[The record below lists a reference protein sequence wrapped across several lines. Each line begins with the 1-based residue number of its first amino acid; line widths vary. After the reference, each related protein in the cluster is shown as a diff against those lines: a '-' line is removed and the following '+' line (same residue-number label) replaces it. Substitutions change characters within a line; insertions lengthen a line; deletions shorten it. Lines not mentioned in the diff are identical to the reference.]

1 MTVVSKLLLMM
12 IHEQMLPVDC
22 FVNGIYW
29 NTGHTNKCVCLP
41 VSAYMLQWR
50 LSSWDGD
57 VKSQEYLLSSS
68 LQKAVIIPW
77 SMVTER
83 IPIYFLRKMKS
94 HWGEGFEQSSHIMF
108 KTIIFLSILW
118 TKWRGMG
125 VEGDTWGTSSEIQLR
140 DHGGLD
146 SIVAVE
152 VLKEKPLSS
161 LARELWTLG
170 AALVRAQKEM
180 KNILICCNR
189 NQHTPLVGTLQFY
202 PEATWDHTWPSKG
215 TTIDHRYSMIY
226 ILLIENKNTLAIKS
240 TLIHFSLHL
249 KINYEI

>member
-50 LSSWDGD
+50 LSSWDRD

-146 SIVAVE
+146 
-152 VLKEKPLSS
+152 KHSS
-161 LARELWTLG
+161 CRSAERKTFEQSGQRTLDLRG
-170 AALVRAQKEM
+170 CA
-180 KNILICCNR
+180 
-189 NQHTPLVGTLQFY
+189 G
-202 PEATWDHTWPSKG
+202 
-215 TTIDHRYSMIY
+215 
-226 ILLIENKNTLAIKS
+226 
-240 TLIHFSLHL
+240 
-249 KINYEI
+249 